1 MEEQTEEQKKLR
13 RFAEAIV
20 FFMEHPDA
28 TEDPVTKAY
37 VENIK
42 RMLTI
47 GRQLKIIQN

>member
-1 MEEQTEEQKKLR
+1 MDEQPEEQKKLR

-42 RMLTI
+42 RMLAI
-47 GRQLKIIQN
+47 GRQLKIMQN